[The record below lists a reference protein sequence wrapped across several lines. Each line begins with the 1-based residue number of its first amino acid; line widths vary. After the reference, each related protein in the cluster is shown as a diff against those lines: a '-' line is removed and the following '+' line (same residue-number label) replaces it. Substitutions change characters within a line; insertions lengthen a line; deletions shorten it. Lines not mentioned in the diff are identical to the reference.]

1 MLSLTFPLSFR
12 LSVFPLRS
20 PPPPYPLPLTLF
32 PSFLLPC
39 WDFLLLLH
47 NCSRVASVT
56 VRKRLGGG
64 FLGVEGAGCRMLQL
78 REVIPDVP
86 MVPTISLKC
95 KRQWSP
101 GHKALTAGAL
111 GMPGGGGGGPTSSLE
126 GSQSGLRVYL
136 CLQHPFLLFQR
147 GDPSSPKF
155 IRGGFP
161 TPLIKYCRR
170 PHDSWLHL

>member
-1 MLSLTFPLSFR
+1 MLSLTFPLSSR

-20 PPPPYPLPLTLF
+20 PPPLPTSPNSVSILSPTLLGF
-32 PSFLLPC
+32 PPPPPQLQ
-39 WDFLLLLH
+39 
-47 NCSRVASVT
+47 SRSLCDSEEKVG
-56 VRKRLGGG
+56 RG

>member
-1 MLSLTFPLSFR
+1 MPSLTFPLSSC

-20 PPPPYPLPLTLF
+20 PPLPTSPDFVSILSPTLLGFPPPPPQLPL
-32 PSFLLPC
+32 
-39 WDFLLLLH
+39 
-47 NCSRVASVT
+47 CSLCDSEEKAG
-56 VRKRLGGG
+56 KG
-64 FLGVEGAGCRMLQL
+64 FLGVEGAGCGMLQL

-86 MVPTISLKC
+86 MVPTVSLKC
-95 KRQWSP
+95 KRQRSP
-101 GHKALTAGAL
+101 SHKALTAGAL

-126 GSQSGLRVYL
+126 GSQSGLWVYL